1 MDADELEVVGVTIS
15 SGKSAALYGEVS
27 RACALAQAVARDR
40 NLELL
45 DLSPHYGEDW
55 RGLPGNQAVGDHLVS
70 TRGTPAWILSAL
82 EATPK
87 ILFLPDILTAYEGMT
102 SPMQSVIRTLLKD
115 RRFPGHDHGL
125 PPRTGVLAHIGVDQ
139 LLPADVANACARIT
153 LA

>member
-1 MDADELEVVGVTIS
+1 VDADELEVVGATIAV
-15 SGKSAALYGEVS
+15 GKTAVLYGDVS
-27 RACALAQAVARDR
+27 RARSLAQAVARDR
-40 NLELL
+40 NLELV

-55 RGLPGNQAVGDHLVS
+55 RGLPEKQAVGDRLVS
-70 TRGTPAWILSAL
+70 TKGTPAWILSAL
-82 EATPK
+82 EVTPQ
-87 ILFLPDILTAYEGMT
+87 IVFLPDVLTAYESMT
-102 SPMQSVIRTLLKD
+102 SSMQSVIRTLLKD